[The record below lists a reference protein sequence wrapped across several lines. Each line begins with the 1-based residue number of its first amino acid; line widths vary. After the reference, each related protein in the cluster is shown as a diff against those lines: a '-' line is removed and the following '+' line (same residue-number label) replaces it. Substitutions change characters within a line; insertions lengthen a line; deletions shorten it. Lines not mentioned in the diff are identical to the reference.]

1 MPLADKLLGSVVSGK
16 LRIPSSQAA
25 RPPPAPQQYRDSP
38 LSQVRGP
45 SLTYRSR
52 TLGLKSTC
60 SVEITLTLAEMTKP
74 RQKRGYRR

>member
-1 MPLADKLLGSVVSGK
+1 MPLASKLLGSAVSGT

-25 RPPPAPQQYRDSP
+25 RPPPAPQQFRDAP

-45 SLTYRSR
+45 SLTYCSR

-60 SVEITLTLAEMTKP
+60 SEEILPTLAEMPKP
-74 RQKRGYRR
+74 RQKCGYRR